1 MNYNEL
7 LVNTCTERKNF
18 SDECSHF
25 MELRPLIKE
34 VILSKHFSRDMKD
47 EEKTESLIR
56 EVLDCSQIE
65 SNELHKFE
73 EKISGN
79 SIFRA
84 KKHGVHIVYCVDT
97 DFRIV
102 FLRAIKNYED
112 YKKFLE
118 DKKEIETMVES
129 LKSIAKH

>member
-1 MNYNEL
+1 MDFNSL
-7 LVNTCTERKNF
+7 LTNTCSGEKKF
-18 SDECSHF
+18 CDECSHF

-34 VILSKHFSRDMKD
+34 VVVSKHFTRDIKD
-47 EEKTESLIR
+47 EEEIETLVR
-56 EVLDCSQIE
+56 EILECSHVE

-73 EKISGN
+73 EKINGN

-84 KKHGVHIVYCVDT
+84 RKHGVHFVYCVDA
-97 DFRIV
+97 DMRLV

-118 DKKEIETMVES
+118 NKREIETMVEG
-129 LKSIAKH
+129 LKTIR